1 MAVAPRRSTRAAFVV
16 VTLAAVVRLVFAALI
31 PLFPDET
38 YYWEW
43 SRHLAAG
50 YFDHPPGVALLVRA
64 GDALASLIGAG
75 FTPFAVRL
83 GAVIAGWIASLA
95 TVGIARELAGDDAA
109 WRAALIMTL
118 LPLAAA
124 GLLLATPDSPVLA
137 ATAVCLYCVVRALRC
152 APRSR
157 SSLAWWML
165 TGLALGVAFA
175 SKYTSIFVPIAVVV
189 AILLRSDLRVRLREP
204 GPYVACVI
212 ATLVF
217 IPVFIW
223 NARHDWIS
231 FVFQVRHG
239 LAAPQ
244 GSLLAAAWKHEGDL
258 LGGQA
263 GLASPIVFVMLCI
276 VVARSLRRGA
286 DGARFVLAMVALVS
300 FGFFVY
306 SAVRQRVEP
315 NWPAAAYIPAI
326 PLLAAATWSRAG
338 ERWFR
343 AGLALAGA
351 MSLLIYAQGL
361 APVLPIAPRRDPI
374 GRAFGWREVTRV
386 ADSTAA
392 AITASTGRPT
402 WLGGDR
408 YQKATELAFN
418 DARHPATFAT
428 NLSGRVNQ
436 YALWPGFADVARMGD
451 NLVMVLDDSSD
462 EPGPVSALR
471 PFFGG
476 VERGAL
482 VELRRGSGVITTRR
496 MWVLQGWRGG
506 WPSAQPSS

>member
-1 MAVAPRRSTRAAFVV
+1 MSVAPRRRARAAFVV
-16 VTLAAVVRLVFAALI
+16 VTLAAAVRLVFAALI

-50 YFDHPPGVALLVRA
+50 YFDHPPGVALLIRA
-64 GDALASLIGAG
+64 GDSIASLVGLG

-83 GAVIAGWIASLA
+83 GPVIAGWIASLA
-95 TVGIARELAGDDAA
+95 TVGIACELAGEDAA

-137 ATAVCLYCVVRALRC
+137 ATAVCLYCVVRALKC
-152 APRSR
+152 EPASG
-157 SSLAWWML
+157 SSFAWWTL

-175 SKYTSIFVPIAVVV
+175 SKYTSIFVPVAVVV
-189 AILLRSDLRVRLREP
+189 AILLRGDLRARLREP

-217 IPVFIW
+217 IPVLIW
-223 NARHDWIS
+223 NARHEWIS

-239 LAAPQ
+239 LAASQ
-244 GSLLAAAWKHEGDL
+244 GSLLRAVWRHEGDL

-276 VVARSLRRGA
+276 AVARSLRRTA
-286 DGARFVLAMVALVS
+286 DGARFVLGMVALVS

-306 SAVRQRVEP
+306 SALRQRVEP

-326 PLLAAATWSRAG
+326 PLLAATAWSAIG
-338 ERWFR
+338 GRWFR
-343 AGLALAGA
+343 AGLALAGV
-351 MSLLIYAQGL
+351 MSLVIYVQGIT
-361 APVLPIAPRRDPI
+361 PMLPIAPRKDPI
-374 GRAFGWREVTRV
+374 GRAFGWTEVTRV
-386 ADSTAA
+386 ADSASATV
-392 AITASTGRPT
+392 TASTGMPT

-408 YQKATELAFN
+408 YQEASELAFH

-436 YALWPGFADVARMGD
+436 YTLWPGFADLARAGD
-451 NLVMVLDDSSD
+451 NLVLVLDDSD
-462 EPGPVSALR
+462 DKPGPVGALR
-471 PFFGG
+471 PFFAA
-476 VERGAL
+476 VERGNG
-482 VELRRGSGVITTRR
+482 VELRRGAGVITTRR
-496 MWVLQGWRGG
+496 LWVLKGWRGG
-506 WPSAQPSS
+506 WPRQ